1 MHVLNLGILAHVDA
15 GKTTLTER
23 LLYLAGVVDEPGSV
37 DAGSTRTDSLELER
51 RRGITI
57 RSAVVSF
64 EVDGVT
70 VNLIDTPGH
79 PDFIAEVERVLGV
92 LDGVVLV
99 VSAVEGVQAQ
109 TRVLMRTL
117 QRLGIPTLLFANKV
131 DRRGARHADL
141 VAEIRRRLTPAVV
154 DLDGAGDAELLDVL
168 TRHDEDLL
176 ADYVDGKPIDG
187 GRLATSLAE
196 QTRRAHVHP
205 LLFGSAMTG
214 AGVAALFDRLTTLLP
229 VTRERAGGPP
239 RGTVFKIERG
249 PTGEKLAWVRMVDGT
264 LHVRDRLCFGAGEE
278 DRVTGIDLAEHGTT
292 HGVEALV
299 GGRIGRLRGLAHA
312 RIGDPVGEAGELA
325 GPSFPP
331 AVLETVVTP
340 LGGTDRGALH
350 AALVQVTDQDPMLG
364 LRRHELTGDLSV
376 TLYGEVQKEVLET
389 TLAEEYGVAAGFA
402 PTTPVCIERVVGTG
416 QHAERIDDEH
426 NPFIAGV
433 GLRVG
438 PAPAGWGVEFRLGVE
453 RGSMP
458 PAFLTAIEEGARGL
472 LTEGIHGWPVPDC
485 VVTLTSS
492 QYYPRQSRAHGTFDK
507 RMCSTAGDF
516 RAMAP
521 LMLMT
526 ALLRAGTVVHEPV
539 HTFRAEVPVDALGP
553 VLAAV
558 ARLRGTPGASSVH
571 GEVAHLRGEV
581 PAVAVNQLQRQLPG
595 LTRGEALLESG
606 FSHHRAVVGGP
617 VPERAR
623 RDDDPRHRRT
633 YLLAV
638 CPRVGREPE

>member
-23 LLYLAGVVDEPGSV
+23 LLYVAGVVDEPGSV

-99 VSAVEGVQAQ
+99 ISAVEGVQAQ

-117 QRLGIPTLLFANKV
+117 QQLGIPTVLFANKI
-131 DRRGARHADL
+131 DRRGARHDEL
-141 VAEIRRRLTPAVV
+141 VAEIRQRLTPAVV
-154 DLDGAGDAELLDVL
+154 DLDGANSTELLDVL
-168 TRHDEDLL
+168 TQHDDDLL
-176 ADYVDGKPIDG
+176 ADYVAGKPIDD
-187 GRLATSLAE
+187 GRLATALAE
-196 QTRRAHVHP
+196 QTHRARVHP
-205 LLFGSAMTG
+205 LLFGSAITG
-214 AGVAALFDRLTTLLP
+214 AGVEALLGQLTTLLP
-229 VTRERAGGPP
+229 VSRERPDGPV

-249 PTGEKLAWVRMVDGT
+249 PTGEKLAWVRMVEGT
-264 LHVRDRLCFGAGEE
+264 LHTRDRLPFGDGKE
-278 DRVTGIDLAEHGTT
+278 DRVTGIDLAEHGAT
-292 HGVEALV
+292 HGVDALV

-312 RIGDPVGEAGELA
+312 RIGDPVGEGSQDEA
-325 GPSFPP
+325 PSFPP
-331 AVLETVVTP
+331 PVLETVVTP
-340 LGGTDRGALH
+340 LVEADRGALH

-364 LRRHELTGDLSV
+364 LRRHELTGELSV
-376 TLYGEVQKEVLET
+376 ALYGEVQKEVLET
-389 TLAEEYGVAAGFA
+389 TLAEEYGVLVGFA

-416 QHAERIDDEH
+416 EHAERIDDDH
-426 NPFIAGV
+426 NPFLAGV

-438 PAPAGWGVEFRLGVE
+438 PAPDGSGVTFRLGVE

-458 PAFLTAIEEGARGL
+458 PAFFSAIEDGVRGL
-472 LTEGIHGWPVPDC
+472 LAEGIHGWPVTDC
-485 VVTLTSS
+485 IVTLTSS
-492 QYYPRQSRAHGTFDK
+492 QYYPRQSHAHGTFDK
-507 RMCSTAGDF
+507 SMCSTAADF

-539 HTFRAEVPVDALGP
+539 HAFRAEVPVDTLGA
-553 VLAAV
+553 VLAAA
-558 ARLRGTPGASSVH
+558 ARLRGVPGASSVR
-571 GEVAHLRGEV
+571 GDVAHVEGEV
-581 PAVAVNQLQRQLPG
+581 PAVAVHALQQQLPG
-595 LTRGEALLESG
+595 LTRGEGLLESS
-606 FSHHRAVVGGP
+606 FSHHRAVAGGP

-638 CPRVGREPE
+638 CPRVGRAPE